1 MTRRLLL
8 PLLSLSLLSLASE
21 LHAESSDSLQRRPVL
36 IRRAVKKQTPAEPLK
51 KEAQQH
57 TPARKDATPSS
68 PSSPSPAPSATTQT
82 PSSTDSVRRT
92 IQLRK
97 VYIDDRLRPKK
108 IRKKD
113 IGREELTERD
123 IARQFILQTKDFVRY
138 LPGIGLSE
146 SVSRYGNKGFA
157 IRGVDE
163 NRVSISVD
171 GLPQPETETDQLGP
185 PAVRDRVHQEG
196 GHQEGRLLLRARHGG
211 AGRRGELRD
220 QGSP

>member
-92 IQLRK
+92 I
-97 VYIDDRLRPKK
+97 
-108 IRKKD
+108 
-113 IGREELTERD
+113 
-123 IARQFILQTKDFVRY
+123 
-138 LPGIGLSE
+138 
-146 SVSRYGNKGFA
+146 
-157 IRGVDE
+157 
-163 NRVSISVD
+163 
-171 GLPQPETETDQLGP
+171 
-185 PAVRDRVHQEG
+185 
-196 GHQEGRLLLRARHGG
+196 
-211 AGRRGELRD
+211 LRD
-220 QGSP
+220 FEQWVRAYCVIIDKADSSVKGAHGNQERFYRLQKSIRR